1 MLEDLVLGS
10 QQGIAALTCDPHAE
24 RDWMETGGFQRL
36 SQKVSLRDKERYLQ
50 LTPGLETCM
59 HGHACV
65 HTGIHTYTHANTHTH
80 TCMYTC
86 MNWADEGCRALRA
99 VAL

>member
-1 MLEDLVLGS
+1 MDGDRWIPEAISEG
-10 QQGIAALTCDPHAE
+10 E
-24 RDWMETGGFQRL
+24 FE
-36 SQKVSLRDKERYLQ
+36 RDKERYLQ

-65 HTGIHTYTHANTHTH
+65 HTGIHTYTHANTHTQK
-80 TCMYTC
+80 CMYTF